1 MGTQTAIEVKVDV
14 HEHGH
19 KLGDHLYIHKHSL
32 IHDLHPASKL
42 IAVLFFIIT
51 VVLTPNT
58 EYWTFGLYLLLIL
71 GVLGLSKLPPL
82 RMAKRM
88 VVEVPFVIFAL
99 MLPIFGREPD
109 VEIFGLSLSEAGLIA
124 GFGILAKAT
133 LGVMASMILAATTP
147 ARDILNA
154 LAFIRLPNTLVQI
167 ASFMVRYSAVVLDEL
182 HRMKIARESRG
193 FSARGVKHW
202 RVLAQSAGAL
212 FIRSY
217 ERGERVHLAML
228 SRGYRGSMDFGGER
242 FITRDYLAFLLP
254 LSAVCLLIG
263 SVL

>member
-1 MGTQTAIEVKVDV
+1 MGSQTAIEVKVDV

-42 IAVLFFIIT
+42 LAVLLFIIT

-58 EYWTFGLYLLLIL
+58 EYWTFGVYLLLIL
-71 GVLGLSKLPPL
+71 GVLGMSKLPSL

-99 MLPIFGREPD
+99 MLPIFGRKPD
-109 VEIFGLSLSEAGLIA
+109 VQVLGISLSEAGLIA

-182 HRMKIARESRG
+182 QRMKIARESRG

-228 SRGYRGSMDFGGER
+228 SRGYRGKMDFGGER
-242 FITRDYLAFLLP
+242 FLKRDYLAFLLP
-254 LSAVCLLIG
+254 LIAVSLLIG

>member
-1 MGTQTAIEVKVDV
+1 VGTQTAIEVKVDV

-19 KLGDHLYIHKHSL
+19 KLGDHLYIHKHSR

-42 IAVLFFIIT
+42 LAVLLFIIV

-58 EYWTFGLYLLLIL
+58 EYWTFGIYLSL
-71 GVLGLSKLPPL
+71 VLSVLVISKLPVK

-99 MLPIFGREPD
+99 MLPLFGREPD
-109 VEIFGLSLSEAGLIA
+109 VEVFGLSLSEAGLIA

-154 LAFIRLPNTLVQI
+154 LAFVKLPNTLIQI

-182 HRMKIARESRG
+182 QRMKVARESRG
-193 FSARGVKHW
+193 FSARGIQHW
-202 RVLAQSAGAL
+202 RILAQSAGAL

-228 SRGYRGSMDFGGER
+228 SRGYRGTMDFGNER
-242 FITRDYLAFLLP
+242 LEKKDYVAFLLP
-254 LSAVCLLIG
+254 ILALIILIG
-263 SVL
+263 SLV

>member
-19 KLGDHLYIHKHSL
+19 KLGDHLYIHKHSR

-42 IAVLFFIIT
+42 LAVLLFIIV

-58 EYWTFGLYLLLIL
+58 EYWTFGIY
-71 GVLGLSKLPPL
+71 LGLVLSVLVISKLPVK

-99 MLPIFGREPD
+99 MLPLFGREPD
-109 VEIFGLSLSEAGLIA
+109 VEVFGLSLSEAGLIA

-154 LAFIRLPNTLVQI
+154 LAFVKLPNTLIQI

-182 HRMKIARESRG
+182 QRMKVARESRG
-193 FSARGVKHW
+193 FSARGIQHW
-202 RVLAQSAGAL
+202 RILAQSAGAL

-228 SRGYRGSMDFGGER
+228 SRGYRGTMDFGNER
-242 FITRDYLAFLLP
+242 LEKKDYVAFLLP
-254 LSAVCLLIG
+254 ILALIILIG
-263 SVL
+263 SLV